1 MTGFLF
7 HLIEYYKK
15 WEGNNMK
22 LKAKTMTNKLHLIEY
37 ENDECKL
44 CYGYSVVHQVRID
57 GTLGEAKNA
66 LNVKERKSH

>member
-1 MTGFLF
+1 
-7 HLIEYYKK
+7 
-15 WEGNNMK
+15 MK